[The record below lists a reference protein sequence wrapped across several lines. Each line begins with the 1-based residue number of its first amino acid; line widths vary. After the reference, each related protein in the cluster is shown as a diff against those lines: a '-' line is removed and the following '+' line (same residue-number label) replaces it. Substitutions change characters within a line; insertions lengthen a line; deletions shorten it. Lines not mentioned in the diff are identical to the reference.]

1 MTVRSFG
8 ADDVPAAAA
17 QEAAHQSMPWS
28 EKVFEEELMASGRI
42 YLAVGDDELV
52 GYGGVMI
59 VGDEAH
65 ITNLF
70 VAPRSRGRGVGRRL
84 LVGLIQGA
92 VDRGARHLTL
102 EVRPDNEA
110 ARALYASVGM
120 APVGVRTRYYGDE
133 DALIMWAHNIDSP
146 EYRERLA
153 GVEMRDT
160 RYEVRQSH
168 P

>member
-1 MTVRSFG
+1 
-8 ADDVPAAAA
+8 
-17 QEAAHQSMPWS
+17 
-28 EKVFEEELMASGRI
+28 
-42 YLAVGDDELV
+42 
-52 GYGGVMI
+52 

-70 VAPRSRGRGVGRRL
+70 VEPRSRGRGVGRRL

-102 EVRPDNEA
+102 EMRPDNEA

-153 GVEMRDT
+153 GVEIRDT
-160 RYEVRQSH
+160 KYEVRQSH